1 MKSLLCVYIPT
12 CVSNGKV
19 TPYNK
24 QFTLLC
30 AYIPTCVSNGKV
42 TPYNKQFTLVYV
54 YIPTFVVS
62 LHCLISF

>member
-1 MKSLLCVYIPT
+1 MYL
-12 CVSNGKV
+12 GKI

-30 AYIPTCVSNGKV
+30 VYIPTCVRNGKV